1 MFTRIRVAL
10 QSRDSMRRAVD
21 FLIAALLFRWPP
33 SLRAALF
40 RGKRHECPLC
50 GAHLSRFLVLHRPF
64 FRWCPV
70 CRSLQR
76 HWMSWLYIR
85 QHILPMHAIRQMLH
99 IAPEEALRQAFY
111 HLPGVTYVSM
121 DLDAAS
127 VLVCADA
134 RRLPFASRM
143 FDFIYCSH
151 VLEHIPDDRTA
162 MRELQRVLRPGGMA
176 MILTPLWD
184 KPTFEDQM

>member
-1 MFTRIRVAL
+1 M
-10 QSRDSMRRAVD
+10 
-21 FLIAALLFRWPP
+21 
-33 SLRAALF
+33 
-40 RGKRHECPLC
+40 
-50 GAHLSRFLVLHRPF
+50 
-64 FRWCPV
+64 
-70 CRSLQR
+70 
-76 HWMSWLYIR
+76 
-85 QHILPMHAIRQMLH
+85 
-99 IAPEEALRQAFY
+99 
-111 HLPGVTYVSM
+111 SM